1 MRQLTQR
8 QQTNAGSQKMPRHF
22 FGFFHKLFLFPV
34 HFRSIVPLKNPCR
47 FGRRL
52 YLC

>member
-1 MRQLTQR
+1 
-8 QQTNAGSQKMPRHF
+8 MPRHF